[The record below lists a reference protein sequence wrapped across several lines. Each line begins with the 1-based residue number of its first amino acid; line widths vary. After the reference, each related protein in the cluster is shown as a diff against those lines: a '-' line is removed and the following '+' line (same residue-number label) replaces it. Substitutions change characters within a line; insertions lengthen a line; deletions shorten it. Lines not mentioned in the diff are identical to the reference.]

1 MTAPIKQET
10 YISSEDEQRLLKT
23 IDNQVRDIVL
33 SINHDHAEKM
43 DAWAKDVSDNFQTNA
58 RAIAKETTH
67 PQGFYIINSLLN
79 GIFVGVSMALVLHF
93 LK

>member
-1 MTAPIKQET
+1 MTEEIKQQT
-10 YISSEDEQRLLKT
+10 YISSEDEQSLLQT
-23 IDNQVRDIVL
+23 IDNQVREIVL
-33 SINHDHAEKM
+33 GITHDHAKNM

-79 GIFVGVSMALVLHF
+79 GIFVGVSMALALHF